1 MTTRKKGS
9 IRKSRTRSSRKAS
22 NRKASNRKASNRKA
36 SNRKASAR
44 GVSSQNKTTTMTQKV
59 VKGIKMPAH
68 RIEFIVKTE
77 QDLHRKV
84 LKKEPIF
91 SDEEMTE
98 MLANL
103 RFERSVV
110 GQNESAF
117 WQDQCFRSAINN
129 AIPSTR
135 PW

>member
-1 MTTRKKGS
+1 MMTKSYRKKSALTRKG
-9 IRKSRTRSSRKAS
+9 RTRSSRKATG
-22 NRKASNRKASNRKA
+22 
-36 SNRKASAR
+36 R
-44 GVSSQNKTTTMTQKV
+44 GVSSQNKTTTMTQKKP
-59 VKGIKMPAH
+59 KGIKMPAH